1 MRDVEGDARR
11 STRQI
16 PRDGSELIKD
26 FVQEAEQRRIA
37 CRFARTGRGL
47 TPRPPEHRQTQTPSR
62 PHTRTTGSNCE
73 DDQLEVRSGTPV
85 SRPDNQQDED
95 TAAMVEGL
103 FTTKHMQ
110 QRNRQISLTPAMLPA
125 AAAAA
130 ASGLGANN
138 KPMFTFTRRKL
149 QMESVN
155 AQSGAAPHRA
165 PLGSPAAVAITTSQH
180 LGHRSRTSNFAAK
193 LDAMLRSSPW
203 MRRKVVMQPQ
213 VKGQSQ
219 RVLSNASTL
228 RLLAGYSS
236 PASPVH
242 NHQEVI
248 DVSSGSANEKHHK
261 QRKAG
266 HHFNDGDSNEAEKR
280 MMATFQR
287 FVRLWRERKRRSEQA
302 ALNMAHGNGT
312 VQPNHTSGPANGN
325 NNTSGRNGGKLSRE
339 VDAQSSNVASI
350 LSRRKIGEVPAL
362 KFFDEDES
370 TAADQAVPDP
380 ILIAAAAA
388 RARPVHS
395 EITDGISSSG
405 ARHSTKLHARTLG
418 DLMVSP
424 SLGGGGL
431 GGGLSPHRRV
441 TPRGVCYTLDESGC
455 RRIKMQSGALARTR
469 GGALKTHGAHK
480 MAEEITVEK
489 ATSKSLR
496 RKMIRRVKLKH
507 QAIGRLSDDF
517 KRSRNALTAKLGSQ
531 LALRQAEGEQMFG
544 KRLSLLLSN
553 NVELP
558 PHMAAKELALAR
570 LRFKKANL
578 QARCQ
583 TLAVL
588 GAALHHVETAGEVS
602 GLEISSGEQQFL
614 ELLRCAVE
622 GDHALT
628 PLLVNGILGQFNSE
642 QRHKPLVAGLL
653 ALLERTTST
662 ETCANHHIFTI

>member
-11 STRQI
+11 SARQI

-85 SRPDNQQDED
+85 SRPDNQQEED

-103 FTTKHMQ
+103 FTTKHVQ

-155 AQSGAAPHRA
+155 AQSGAAPIRA

-180 LGHRSRTSNFAAK
+180 LGHRSRTSNLAAK

-228 RLLAGYSS
+228 RLLAGCSS

-266 HHFNDGDSNEAEKR
+266 HHFNDGDSNEAEKQ

-312 VQPNHTSGPANGN
+312 VQQNNTSAPANGSN
-325 NNTSGRNGGKLSRE
+325 NPSGRNGGKLSRE

-350 LSRRKIGEVPAL
+350 LSRRKIGEREL
-362 KFFDEDES
+362 DRS
-370 TAADQAVPDP
+370 
-380 ILIAAAAA
+380 IA
-388 RARPVHS
+388 
-395 EITDGISSSG
+395 
-405 ARHSTKLHARTLG
+405 KLPTEFLHLVR
-418 DLMVSP
+418 D
-424 SLGGGGL
+424 
-431 GGGLSPHRRV
+431 
-441 TPRGVCYTLDESGC
+441 
-455 RRIKMQSGALARTR
+455 
-469 GGALKTHGAHK
+469 
-480 MAEEITVEK
+480 
-489 ATSKSLR
+489 
-496 RKMIRRVKLKH
+496 IRR
-507 QAIGRLSDDF
+507 SY
-517 KRSRNALTAKLGSQ
+517 
-531 LALRQAEGEQMFG
+531 M
-544 KRLSLLLSN
+544 
-553 NVELP
+553 
-558 PHMAAKELALAR
+558 
-570 LRFKKANL
+570 
-578 QARCQ
+578 
-583 TLAVL
+583 
-588 GAALHHVETAGEVS
+588 
-602 GLEISSGEQQFL
+602 
-614 ELLRCAVE
+614 
-622 GDHALT
+622 
-628 PLLVNGILGQFNSE
+628 
-642 QRHKPLVAGLL
+642 
-653 ALLERTTST
+653 LERLAT
-662 ETCANHHIFTI
+662 